1 LHSILARGVVPES
14 NQTPYHLRYS
24 FVGLSYNQTIMSTT
38 LPSST
43 TSEYATT
50 ETAETYD
57 HWFRAKVLASLNDD
71 RPARPHD
78 TVMAQ
83 LKKIVAAGPD
93 DHAADSMEG

>member
-1 LHSILARGVVPES
+1 MNDTS
-14 NQTPYHLRYS
+14 
-24 FVGLSYNQTIMSTT
+24 
-38 LPSST
+38 SST
-43 TSEYATT
+43 TSEFATT
-50 ETAETYD
+50 EAAETYD

>member
-1 LHSILARGVVPES
+1 MNGPL
-14 NQTPYHLRYS
+14 
-24 FVGLSYNQTIMSTT
+24 
-38 LPSST
+38 SST
-43 TSEYATT
+43 TPAF
-50 ETAETYD
+50 ETAEAAETYE

-83 LKKIVAAGPD
+83 LKKIVAAQPD